1 MVCHKHYQ
9 CLDIGIY
16 MHTRIKRRTNVTF
29 EDNEILYTYMKI
41 ILRGSYK

>member
-16 MHTRIKRRTNVTF
+16 MHTRIKRRVTF

>member
-16 MHTRIKRRTNVTF
+16 MHTRIKRRTFGV
-29 EDNEILYTYMKI
+29 NEILYTYMEI